1 MSTKANEIIE
11 QLKNI
16 TLLEAAELVAKIE
29 ETFDVDS
36 SVTNTGGMMINPA
49 ALSTTAE
56 AAQEEKTEFDLILEE
71 VPSAKRIAVIK
82 AVRSLDSS
90 LSLKDAKGLIETLPK
105 AIKEAIS
112 KEEAE
117 DAKKLLEEAGGKTS
131 IK

>member
-1 MSTKANEIIE
+1 MSTKANEILE

-36 SVTNTGGMMINPA
+36 SITSTGGMMINPA
-49 ALSTTAE
+49 AIATTPE
-56 AAQEEKTEFDLILEE
+56 AAQEEKTEFDVILEE

-82 AVRSLDSS
+82 AIRSLDSS
-90 LSLKDAKGLIETLPK
+90 LSLKDAKGLIEALPK

-112 KEEAE
+112 EEEAE
-117 DAKKLLEEAGGKTS
+117 NAKKLLEEAGGKTS

>member
-1 MSTKANEIIE
+1 MSTKANEILE

-36 SVTNTGGMMINPA
+36 SVTSGGGMMINPA
-49 ALSTTAE
+49 ALSTTSE
-56 AAQEEKTEFDLILEE
+56 ATQEEKTEFDLILEE
-71 VPSAKRIAVIK
+71 VPTAKRIAVIK

>member
-1 MSTKANEIIE
+1 MSTKANEILE

-36 SVTNTGGMMINPA
+36 SVTNTGGMMINPS
-49 ALSTTAE
+49 ALSATSE
-56 AAQEEKTEFDLILEE
+56 ATQEEKTEFDLILEE

-117 DAKKLLEEAGGKTS
+117 NAKKLLEEAGGKTS